1 MSSSIELE
9 EGEEDDGIVL
19 KPVEDVNS
27 LYKDD
32 DAPSEE
38 KSEVQ
43 EEEDDFF
50 FEGSPV
56 QEEREVAEE

>member
-1 MSSSIELE
+1 MNAENIPI
-9 EGEEDDGIVL
+9 EEDDNGIVL
-19 KPVEDVNS
+19 KPIEDVNS
-27 LYKDD
+27 LYKDED
-32 DAPSEE
+32 IPSEE

>member
-1 MSSSIELE
+1 MNAENIPIE
-9 EGEEDDGIVL
+9 EEDDGIVL

-38 KSEVQ
+38 KIEVQ